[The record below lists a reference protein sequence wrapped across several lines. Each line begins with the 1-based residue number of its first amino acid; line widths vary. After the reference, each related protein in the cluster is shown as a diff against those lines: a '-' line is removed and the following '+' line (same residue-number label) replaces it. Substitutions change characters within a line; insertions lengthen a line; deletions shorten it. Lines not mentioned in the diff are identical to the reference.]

1 MLYYYYYSY
10 YSHQNKTKKI
20 MQFFCPFPLK
30 MPASSATALT
40 IKCKKVK
47 IENKESL

>member
-10 YSHQNKTKKI
+10 YSHQNKTKKNNAVFLPFSLGHASI
-20 MQFFCPFPLK
+20 FCHCADYKMQEGE
-30 MPASSATALT
+30 
-40 IKCKKVK
+40 